1 MSLNVFEYV
10 NNLPIVLYK
19 EKDVVFAQDDASD
32 GRMFFVAEGELA
44 VLRRIEGD
52 MHELNRLHPG
62 DFFGE
67 MAILNKMPRSATIVV
82 TSKHAKLGYLDEPM
96 FLRIA
101 RVNPVFHYSL
111 LKLVIQRIG
120 QIEDDIEESLEEL
133 MKLRKERPTFY

>member
-10 NNLPIVLYK
+10 NNLPIALYK
-19 EKDVVFAQDDASD
+19 EHDVVFAQDDPSD
-32 GRMFFVAEGELA
+32 GKMYFVAEGELA
-44 VLRRIEGD
+44 VRRRIEGD

-67 MAILNKMPRSATIVV
+67 MAILNQMPRSATIVV

-120 QIEDDIEESLEEL
+120 QIEDDIELSLEEL
-133 MKLRKERPTFY
+133 KRIRSS